1 MRFAVLCVENAGNQ
15 DWGMT
20 DGITKS
26 ATGIEGFDDLTLG
39 GLPTGRP
46 TLVCGSAGCGKTLF
60 ASTFLFNGARLHD
73 EPGVFVTFEER
84 PVDIVANVESLG
96 FDLQGLIDQ
105 SRIHIEHIEIDPS
118 EVAEIGDYDLE
129 ALFLRLEFAVD
140 QIGAKRIVL
149 DTIESLFSAFSN
161 PAILRAEIRRLFDW
175 LKQKGLTAVITG
187 ERGDGTLTRQGLEE
201 YVSDCVILLDHRVE
215 NQISTRRLRIVKY
228 RGTAHGTNE
237 YPFLIDEDGFSV
249 LPVSSLGLGHMVFD
263 DRISTGVPDLDAML
277 TGGGFHRGSSI
288 LLTGVAGAGKSSLAC
303 MMADAACQRGERALY
318 LSFEEAEA
326 QTVRNMK
333 SIGTDLGKWL
343 KNGQMRYIAARPT
356 FYSLEMHLAIMLRE
370 INRFKPQLVVLDPI
384 SAFTGSADIAEVQ
397 AMLLRIVDYLKSNG
411 ITAVFTHLASVQ
423 QAETDAGLSSLM
435 DGWILLLNREAS
447 GEFNRELYLLKARG
461 IAHSNQVREFVMSS
475 DGIHLLEPYLGEGG
489 ALTGSARRNE
499 EARARRAE
507 MNRRAEVT
515 RLQDQVTQRRRRAL
529 AQIEALQADID
540 ADEAEL
546 NRLVSAETQHLQ
558 QSRDDAA
565 AIARGRGMDIPPG
578 KTR

>member
-1 MRFAVLCVENAGNQ
+1 
-15 DWGMT
+15 MT
-20 DGITKS
+20 EGITKS

-60 ASTFLFNGARLHD
+60 ASTFLFNGARIHK

-84 PVDIVANVESLG
+84 PIDIVANVESLG

-105 SRIHIEHIEIDPS
+105 SQIHIEHIAIDPS

-201 YVSDCVILLDHRVE
+201 YVSDCVILLDHRVD

-249 LPVSSLGLGHMVFD
+249 LPVSSLGLGHKVFE

-277 TGGGFHRGSSI
+277 TGGGFYRGSSI
-288 LLTGVAGAGKSSLAC
+288 LLTGVAGSGKSSLAC
-303 MMADAACQRGERALY
+303 MMADAACKCGERALY
-318 LSFEEAEA
+318 LSFEESEA

-333 SIGTDLGKWL
+333 SIGTDLDRWL
-343 KNGQMRYIAARPT
+343 KLGQLRYIAARPT
-356 FYSLEMHLAIMLRE
+356 FYSLEMHLAMMLRE

-435 DGWILLLNREAS
+435 DGWILLLNREAN

-461 IAHSNQVREFVMSS
+461 ISHSNQVREFVMSDS
-475 DGIHLLEPYLGEGG
+475 GIHLLEPYLGEDG
-489 ALTGSARRNE
+489 ALTGSARRNA

-507 MNRRAEVT
+507 TERQAEVT
-515 RLQDQVTQRRRRAL
+515 RVQDQVTQRRRRAR
-529 AQIEALQADID
+529 AQIEALNADIE

-546 NRLVSAETQHLQ
+546 KRLIAAEEIYQR
-558 QSRDDAA
+558 QSRENTAA
-565 AIARGRGMDIPPG
+565 LARGRGLDLSTG
-578 KTR
+578 TKKQD

>member
-1 MRFAVLCVENAGNQ
+1 
-15 DWGMT
+15 MT

-46 TLVCGSAGCGKTLF
+46 SLVCGSAGCGKTLF

-84 PVDIVANVESLG
+84 PVDIIANVESLG

-105 SRIHIEHIEIDPS
+105 SKILIEHIAIDPS

-129 ALFLRLEFAVD
+129 ALFLRLEYAVD

-187 ERGDGTLTRQGLEE
+187 ERGDGSLTRQGLEE
-201 YVSDCVILLDHRVE
+201 YVSDCVILLDHRVD

-249 LPVSSLGLGHMVFD
+249 LPVSSLGLGHKVFD
-263 DRISTGVPDLDAML
+263 ERISTGVPDLDAML
-277 TGGGFHRGSSI
+277 TGGGFYRGSSI
-288 LLTGVAGAGKSSLAC
+288 LLTGVAGSGKSSLAC
-303 MMADAACQRGERALY
+303 MMADAACRRGERALY
-318 LSFEEAEA
+318 LSFEESEA
-326 QTVRNMK
+326 QTVRNMR
-333 SIGTDLGKWL
+333 SIGTDLSKWL
-343 KNGQMRYIAARPT
+343 KNGQLRYLATRPT

-384 SAFTGSADIAEVQ
+384 SAFTGAADLAEVQ
-397 AMLLRIVDYLKSNG
+397 AMLLRIVDSLKSNG
-411 ITAVFTHLASVQ
+411 ITAVFTHLAHIQ

-435 DGWILLLNREAS
+435 DGWILLLNREAN

-461 IAHSNQVREFVMSS
+461 ISHSNQVREFVMS
-475 DGIHLLEPYLGEGG
+475 DEGIHLLEPYLGEGG
-489 ALTGSARRNE
+489 ALTGSSRRNE

-507 MNRRAEVT
+507 GDRLAEVA
-515 RLQDQVTQRRRRAL
+515 RVQDQVTQRRRRAL
-529 AQIEALQADID
+529 AQIEALRADID

-546 NRLVSAETQHLQ
+546 KRLVKAEDVYLE
-558 QSRDDAA
+558 QSREDAA
-565 AIARGRGMDIPPG
+565 AMARGRGLDLPGG
-578 KTR
+578 KTKQD

>member
-1 MRFAVLCVENAGNQ
+1 
-15 DWGMT
+15 MT

-249 LPVSSLGLGHMVFD
+249 LPVSSLGLGHRVFD

>member
-1 MRFAVLCVENAGNQ
+1 
-15 DWGMT
+15 MT

-26 ATGIEGFDDLTLG
+26 ATGIDGFDDLTLG

-60 ASTFLFNGARLHD
+60 ASTFLFNGAKIYD

-84 PVDIVANVESLG
+84 PVDIIANVDSLG
-96 FDLQGLIDQ
+96 FDLQTLIDQ
-105 SRIHIEHIEIDPS
+105 SKIHIEHIAIDPS

-201 YVSDCVILLDHRVE
+201 YVSDCVILLDHRVD

-249 LPVSSLGLGHMVFD
+249 LPVSSLGLGHKVFE

-277 TGGGFHRGSSI
+277 TGGGFYRGSSI
-288 LLTGVAGAGKSSLAC
+288 LLTGVAGSGKSSLAC

-318 LSFEEAEA
+318 LSFEESEA

-343 KNGQMRYIAARPT
+343 KSGQMRYIAARPT

-384 SAFTGSADIAEVQ
+384 SAFTDSADIAEVQ

-411 ITAVFTHLASVQ
+411 ITAVFTHLASVE
-423 QAETDAGLSSLM
+423 QAQTDAGLSSIM
-435 DGWILLLNREAS
+435 DGWVLLLNREAN

-461 IAHSNQVREFVMSS
+461 ISHSNQVREFVMSDS
-475 DGIHLLEPYLGEGG
+475 GIHLLEPYLGEDG
-489 ALTGSARRNE
+489 ALTGSARRNA

-507 MNRRAEVT
+507 TERQAEVT
-515 RLQDQVTQRRRRAL
+515 RVQDHVTQRRRRAL
-529 AQIEALQADID
+529 AQIETLNADIE

-546 NRLVSAETQHLQ
+546 KRLVTAEETYQ
-558 QSRDDAA
+558 QLSRESAA
-565 AIARGRGMDIPPG
+565 ALARGRGLDLSTG
-578 KTR
+578 KKKQD